1 MSEVVNMRTG
11 ELVGVSPQEQSAV
24 ARLTVAIEALT
35 DTVNMMPLA
44 EVVDLKP
51 QLVTIQVATRE
62 LGMSKDAE
70 DLAGEAVRRCE
81 WKIGRLIRE
90 GQEAGEIASQGGAR
104 RSTTATPTLPSPTD
118 FATKQEL
125 SGAGH
130 QQPGI
135 YALADA
141 ATTAADFD
149 AALAEAKAE
158 GNLSRANV
166 ARKAREASG
175 AEPKPRRRPLTDVAR
190 DVGWDARKLAEKV
203 QRLSDDDRFSANAE
217 QVASHLRSHLT
228 YAIEVY
234 QDLLDR
240 INNN

>member
-1 MSEVVNMRTG
+1 MSEIVNYRTG
-11 ELVGVSPQEQSAV
+11 EIATVSPEERSAV

-51 QLVTIQVATRE
+51 QLVTIQTATRE
-62 LGMSKDAE
+62 LDMSKDAQ
-70 DLAGEAVRRCE
+70 DLASEAVRRCE
-81 WKIGRLIRE
+81 WKMGRLIRE
-90 GQEAGEIASQGGAR
+90 GQDDGTVAKRGYIHPAKRNGGQAAITQVPDLVGKNEWRGPEGIAA
-104 RSTTATPTLPSPTD
+104 
-118 FATKQEL
+118 
-125 SGAGH
+125 
-130 QQPGI
+130 I
-135 YALADA
+135 ADA
-141 ATTAADFD
+141 APTAEQFD
-149 AALAEAKAE
+149 AAIDQAKAE

-166 ARKAREASG
+166 ARKARETAG
-175 AEPKPRRRPLTDVAR
+175 VATPKPKRRPLPEAAR
-190 DVGWDARKLAEKV
+190 DIGWDARRLAEKV

-217 QVASHLRSHLT
+217 QVATHLRSHLT